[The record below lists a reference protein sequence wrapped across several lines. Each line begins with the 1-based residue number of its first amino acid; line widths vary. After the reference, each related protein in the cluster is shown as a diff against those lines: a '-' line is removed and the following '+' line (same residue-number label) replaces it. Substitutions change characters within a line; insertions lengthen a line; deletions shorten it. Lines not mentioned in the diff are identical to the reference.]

1 MTPASARRAP
11 LRLRLVIRRCLLAS
25 QDTVSDP
32 ALSHHTPLRLAVTA
46 CQSRHCLRD
55 PEPASSAKRTRLVDE
70 SLSNNDSFV
79 SPSWSRA
86 TQIGD
91 QTVTACQSRH
101 DLRSCIV
108 RQADQTRCQLVSSND
123 SCVSPSRVTQIGDQ
137 TRTVTACHW
146 QSRHCLRPGTVHQAD
161 QTCCQAMT
169 LASAHR
175 APPRVVTRR

>member
-1 MTPASARRAP
+1 MTLVSA
-11 LRLRLVIRRCLLAS
+11 
-25 QDTVSDP
+25 
-32 ALSHHTPLRLAVTA
+32 HHTPLRLAVTA

-55 PEPASSAKRTRLVDE
+55 PEPASSAKWTRLVDE

-91 QTVTACQSRH
+91 QTVTVCQSRH

-123 SCVSPSRVTQIGDQ
+123 SCVSPSRATQTQIGDQ
-137 TRTVTACHW
+137 TVSAC
-146 QSRHCLRPGTVHQAD
+146 QSRHGLRPSIVRQAD

-169 LASAHR
+169 LASAR
-175 APPRVVTRR
+175 CAPPRLVIRR